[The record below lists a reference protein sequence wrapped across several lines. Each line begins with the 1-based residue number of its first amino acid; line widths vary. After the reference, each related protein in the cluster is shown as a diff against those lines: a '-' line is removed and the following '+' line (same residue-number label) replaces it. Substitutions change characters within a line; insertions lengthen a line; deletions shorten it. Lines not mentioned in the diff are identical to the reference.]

1 MYVNV
6 MIVRRGGRRQKRP
19 FPICSLDT
27 WYDLKMQIASEIG
40 KTPDSLLLTFHD
52 RPVNDHDNVLNC
64 VPCNFATVL
73 CTVHRN
79 TFITGRGFP
88 ACTGCTACG
97 GGTGRPLPPPP
108 RDASG
113 TYGGAPPPP
122 SWASGR
128 DRGKGGFAQHRWYT
142 VKKSKKK
149 KLRCC

>member
-97 GGTGRPLPPPP
+97 GGTGRPLPPP

-113 TYGGAPPPP
+113 IYGGAPPP

-128 DRGKGGFAQHRWYT
+128 DREKGGFAQHRWYT

-149 KLRCC
+149 KKLRCC